1 MLILYIYIPINLYIH
16 WYTLSLSH
24 HVPYLA
30 KVLWSQIF
38 HQLSLGGKVA
48 FNARS
53 LSQNDPVAATELMGG
68 KPED

>member
-1 MLILYIYIPINLYIH
+1 MLILYIYTYQPIHPLVYLEFIPSCPIPCQGAVESDLPS
-16 WYTLSLSH
+16 TL
-24 HVPYLA
+24 
-30 KVLWSQIF
+30 
-38 HQLSLGGKVA
+38 LGGKVA